1 MTITIYALA
10 VFSIV
15 LGILAAEL
23 LIGGWA
29 TDNVLTRA
37 RDALEEWC
45 WIRRCRAINEAR
57 IAAAVAAKTAE

>member
-23 LIGGWA
+23 RVRGWA

-37 RDALEEWC
+37 RDAWEEWA
-45 WIRRCRAINEAR
+45 WTRRVRAINAAR
-57 IAAAVAAKTAE
+57 IAAVAAKAGE